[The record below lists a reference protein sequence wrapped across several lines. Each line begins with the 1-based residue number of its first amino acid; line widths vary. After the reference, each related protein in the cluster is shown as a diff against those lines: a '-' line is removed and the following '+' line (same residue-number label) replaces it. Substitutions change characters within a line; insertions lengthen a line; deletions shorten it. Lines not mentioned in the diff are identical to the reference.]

1 MSSDF
6 STIAKLR
13 GRHLLELQKS
23 CTTRRSSSH
32 RFSNLHSQLS
42 FAKEPK
48 SESHIVTWLTHR
60 SCRMASADESIIV
73 EFAQIAW
80 LCLNLDS
87 RLCCSLHFA
96 SVRWQPKQEVLRPKW
111 PKPSTWSHWSHW
123 SHWSPDMFRHVFQ
136 KRVTKKYQKY
146 VTFVEASPAPASWT
160 SLQLVLRNIS
170 NVWNVSQFGRLRILS
185 LWVQPPELM

>member
-111 PKPSTWSHWSHW
+111 PMESLESLESLESW
-123 SHWSPDMFRHVFQ
+123 HVPTCFPKKGDQ
-136 KRVTKKYQKY
+136 KIPKIRNICWGQSSSSILDV
-146 VTFVEASPAPASWT
+146 APACT
-160 SLQLVLRNIS
+160 A
-170 NVWNVSQFGRLRILS
+170 
-185 LWVQPPELM
+185 